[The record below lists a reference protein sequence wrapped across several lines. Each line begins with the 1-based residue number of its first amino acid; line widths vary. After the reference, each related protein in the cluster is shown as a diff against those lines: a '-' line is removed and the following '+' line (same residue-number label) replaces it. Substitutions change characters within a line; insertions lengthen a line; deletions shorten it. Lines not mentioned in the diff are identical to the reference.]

1 MPRILPMSKRAKV
14 YLKQV
19 EILDPMV
26 AQLATIASN
35 DLDYIEMMMNI
46 ENGKLTSAKNGN
58 MNVKPV
64 INPRDEVNNGRDIYL
79 SSYSNTESFTFF
91 LEKVLVIR

>member
-1 MPRILPMSKRAKV
+1 MNHSSSTESLP
-14 YLKQV
+14 V
-19 EILDPMV
+19 EFKS
-26 AQLATIASN
+26 ASIKSISPVK
-35 DLDYIEMMMNI
+35 IEYMMNI

-64 INPRDEVNNGRDIYL
+64 INPRDEVNNGRDMYL